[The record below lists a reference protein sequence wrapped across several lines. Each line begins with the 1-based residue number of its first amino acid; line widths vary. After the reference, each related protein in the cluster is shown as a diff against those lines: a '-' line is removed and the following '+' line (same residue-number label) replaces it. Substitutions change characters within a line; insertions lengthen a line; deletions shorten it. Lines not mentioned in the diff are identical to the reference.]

1 MDFKNASER
10 RAWLLARVEE
20 VERRRNAGSKI
31 RQILQNSNRARV
43 RAYVRASPGS
53 TVQQIAAALGLTP
66 AQVWGTDLQ
75 HDPGFY
81 QTAGTPPRRGHPVR
95 WWPVSHPGPSAE
107 VQPESP

>member
-1 MDFKNASER
+1 VDFKDVAER

-20 VERRRNAGSKI
+20 VERRRNASSKL
-31 RQILQNSNRARV
+31 RQILQNSNRAKV
-43 RAYVRASPGS
+43 RAYVQSSPGA
-53 TVQQIAAALGLTP
+53 TVQQIASALDLTP

-81 QTAGTPPRRGHPVR
+81 QTGGVPPRRGHPVR
-95 WWPVSHPGPSAE
+95 WWPISHPGPGVE